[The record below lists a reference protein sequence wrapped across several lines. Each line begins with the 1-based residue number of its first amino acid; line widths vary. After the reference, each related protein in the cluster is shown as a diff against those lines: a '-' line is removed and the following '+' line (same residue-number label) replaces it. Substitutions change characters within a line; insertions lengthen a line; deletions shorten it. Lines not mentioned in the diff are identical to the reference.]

1 MNPIPRPFVSLLALS
16 LLALPATARAAEP
29 GSDLVPRLTL
39 TGQPLAPAQSASPL
53 LPSLSSPTAH
63 HGAGASDKAVPLEV
77 DPGNDNYRAIVMTLS
92 DGTQLATV
100 YIFNVDL
107 GTYVTGKEYWF
118 INRNALTNLGRYGM
132 SISVI
137 DSNSNTPPGDPGYTS
152 EQAVAPSHLSNWGTG
167 WTTDPY
173 STGQLFAGPSGDY
186 LRIQTLATSPPLID
200 GVIWYQVLASGT
212 PADIDPAGSWT
223 AEGDS
228 SVSVPRGSTGYDIS
242 HISG

>member
-1 MNPIPRPFVSLLALS
+1 MNPIPRRVVTSLLTLS
-16 LLALPATARAAEP
+16 LLALPAAARAAEP
-29 GSDLVPRLTL
+29 GANFVPALDAHR
-39 TGQPLAPAQSASPL
+39 PAPCPGPERFPL
-53 LPSLSSPTAH
+53 LPSLSTPTAH
-63 HGAGASDKAVPLEV
+63 HGAVPLEV
-77 DPGNDNYRAIVMTLS
+77 DPGIDNYRAIVMTLS

-100 YIFNVDL
+100 YIFNEDL

-132 SISVI
+132 SISVT

-167 WTTDPY
+167 WTTNPY
-173 STGQLFAGPSGDY
+173 STGQLFAGPSGFY

-200 GVIWYQVLASGT
+200 GVICMQVLASGT

-223 AEGDS
+223 AEGES
-228 SVSVPRGSTGYDIS
+228 SVSVPRGSTGYDIA